1 MAKAVKI
8 YKPTEDEILKNVVNS
23 FEIENIHISYTKAK
37 SIFVKA
43 LEKFKKGKKNQ
54 NISITFPA

>member
-8 YKPTEDEILKNVVNS
+8 HKPTEDEILKNVMNS
-23 FEIENIHISYTKAK
+23 FEIENIHIPYLKAK

-43 LEKFKKGKKNQ
+43 IEKFKKGKR
-54 NISITFPA
+54 

>member
-1 MAKAVKI
+1 MPKAVKI

-23 FEIENIHISYTKAK
+23 FEIENIHISYAKAK

-43 LEKFKKGKKNQ
+43 LEKFKKGKR
-54 NISITFPA
+54 